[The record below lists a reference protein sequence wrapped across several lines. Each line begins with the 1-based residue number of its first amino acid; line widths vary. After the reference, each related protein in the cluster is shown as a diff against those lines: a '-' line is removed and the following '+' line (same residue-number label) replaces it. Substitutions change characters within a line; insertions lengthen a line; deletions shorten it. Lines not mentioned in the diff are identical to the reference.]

1 MKKIKLL
8 ICISLLLLTGCIKRD
23 NLENITIYTTSY
35 PIEYIVENLYGTHS
49 TVKSIY
55 PNGVDINTYTLNEKQ
70 IKDYSNGNMYI
81 FSGLT
86 SENNYIV
93 DMVKNNRNLMI
104 IDASSTIEYDN
115 SIEELWMD
123 PSNFLMMALNIKNGL
138 NDYITNHYLKNDI
151 EDNYELLKIKI
162 SNLDAKLK
170 LLSENATTTTIVVD
184 NDTLKFLTKYGFNII
199 SLDPDTVT
207 DKIISDAV
215 NYLNKTTNK
224 YVLTLDVTKIS
235 DTTKDIM
242 DATQSGIL
250 TIHDL
255 SNLTDKEKANKED
268 YITLFNENIDKLK
281 TAVY

>member
-8 ICISLLLLTGCIKRD
+8 ICVSLLLLTGCIKRD

-70 IKDYSNGNMYI
+70 IKDYSNGNMYV

-86 SENNYIV
+86 NENSYII

-151 EDNYELLKIKI
+151 EDNYELLKIKV

-184 NDTLKFLTKYGFNII
+184 NDTLKFLSKYGFNII

-207 DKIISDAV
+207 DKIINDAV

-224 YVLTLDVTKIS
+224 YVLTLDESKIS

-242 DATQSGIL
+242 DATKSGIL
-250 TIHDL
+250 TIHNL

>member
-1 MKKIKLL
+1 M
-8 ICISLLLLTGCIKRD
+8 
-23 NLENITIYTTSY
+23 
-35 PIEYIVENLYGTHS
+35 
-49 TVKSIY
+49 
-55 PNGVDINTYTLNEKQ
+55 
-70 IKDYSNGNMYI
+70 
-81 FSGLT
+81 
-86 SENNYIV
+86 
-93 DMVKNNRNLMI
+93 
-104 IDASSTIEYDN
+104 
-115 SIEELWMD
+115 
-123 PSNFLMMALNIKNGL
+123 
-138 NDYITNHYLKNDI
+138 
-151 EDNYELLKIKI
+151 
-162 SNLDAKLK
+162 DAKLK

-224 YVLTLDVTKIS
+224 YVLTLDETKIS

-242 DATQSGIL
+242 DATKSGIL
-250 TIHDL
+250 TIHNL

>member
-86 SENNYIV
+86 NENNYIV

-184 NDTLKFLTKYGFNII
+184 NDTLKILTKYGFNII

-207 DKIISDAV
+207 NKIISDAV

-224 YVLTLDVTKIS
+224 YVLTLDETKIS
-235 DTTKDIM
+235 DTTKDII
-242 DATQSGIL
+242 DATKSGIL
-250 TIHDL
+250 TIHNL

>member
-86 SENNYIV
+86 NENNYIV

-162 SNLDAKLK
+162 SKLDAKLK
-170 LLSENATTTTIVVD
+170 LLSVNATTTTIVVD

-224 YVLTLDVTKIS
+224 YVLTLDETKIS

-242 DATQSGIL
+242 DATKSGIL